1 VGTSQPDVK
10 TMKLRFAGTCAGC
23 GAAVDTGQ
31 RAHYLRA
38 SKAVRCLTCG
48 PTASTEPTVIAGASA
63 DREAARAAEQA
74 QQLAAKHAAAERRAS
89 AFAAGAEGERIVAE
103 ALAPLSAAGYIL
115 LHDRAAGPRANLDHL
130 VVGPSGVWL
139 VNAKHWSGTVTAE
152 GVLRHNGRA
161 RTRQLERSVEERS
174 IVEGVLT
181 RAGVQAPVRGVF
193 AFTSAAP
200 EPTSLQDVDLLPVER
215 LRAAIGAAA
224 PVLDGRTVD
233 RAAAA
238 LVTAL
243 PPAGETEYAPQVSDA
258 ELPEDL
264 RDEGAYLFLEHWSR
278 PGKSRLYV
286 HRFGQC
292 FGYVDLINR
301 SCHVESSHERA
312 QPNLEFVLEWFADVD
327 AEPKQIGR
335 LGRLAMWVAGGAP
348 RRAVAVRFRRRN
360 IDRLY
365 VHLADGTRR
374 TQIGYFDLLKNQ
386 VHAAEP
392 EFAAIVTKA
401 AAVRAAAA
409 TSE

>member
-1 VGTSQPDVK
+1 VETSQPDAK
-10 TMKLRFAGTCAGC
+10 TMRLRYAGNCAGC
-23 GAAVDTGQ
+23 GTVVDKGE

-38 SKAVRCLTCG
+38 SKTVRCLTCG
-48 PTASTEPTVIAGASA
+48 PAASPEPTVAAGSSA

-74 QQLAAKHAAAERRAS
+74 ERLAAKQAAAERRAS

-161 RTRQLERSVEERS
+161 RTKQLERSAEECS
-174 IVEGVLT
+174 IVEGVL
-181 RAGVQAPVRGVF
+181 AGAGLQAPVRGVF

-200 EPTSLQDVDLLPVER
+200 EPTRLDGVDLVPVDR
-215 LRAAIGAAA
+215 LRATIGAAA
-224 PVLDGRTVD
+224 PILDGRTVD

-243 PPAGETEYAPQVSDA
+243 PPAGEIEYVPQVSDD

-264 RDEGAYLFLEHWSR
+264 RDEDAYFFLEHWAKA
-278 PGKSRLYV
+278 GKSRLYV

-292 FGYVDLINR
+292 LGYVDLVNR

-312 QPNLEFVLEWFADVD
+312 RPNLEFVLEWFADVD

-360 IDRLY
+360 VDRLY

-374 TQIGYFDLLKNQ
+374 TQIGYFDLLAGQ

-392 EFAAIVTKA
+392 EFAPIVAKA
-401 AAVRAAAA
+401 AAVRAAAPSPA
-409 TSE
+409 